1 MITIE
6 EVYKR
11 MNQITLELK
20 DLVKEVQKLNESSN
34 NYSSN
39 YSTDSS
45 VKPYGNP
52 IELNNKLYNFIQNCT
67 QTIPLCNRT
76 EDVDEIKEFR
86 ERAKLIKGMNYSE
99 DKVNK
104 FVELKFNWKMF
115 LIETKDFRKK
125 RSRKK

>member
-6 EVYKR
+6 QIYER

-20 DLVKEVQKLNESSN
+20 DLVKEVQKLNESSDN
-34 NYSSN
+34 HSSN
-39 YSTDSS
+39 YSTNFS

-52 IELNNKLYNFIQNCT
+52 TELNNKVYNFIQNCT
-67 QTIPLCNRT
+67 QTIHLCDRA
-76 EDVDEIKEFR
+76 EDVDKIKEFR
-86 ERAKLIKGMNYSE
+86 ERARFIKDMNYSE
-99 DKVNK
+99 DKINK

>member
-6 EVYKR
+6 QIYER

-20 DLVKEVQKLNESSN
+20 DLAKEVQKLNESSDN
-34 NYSSN
+34 HSSN
-39 YSTDSS
+39 YSTNFS

-52 IELNNKLYNFIQNCT
+52 TELNNKVYNFIQNCT
-67 QTIPLCNRT
+67 QTIHLCDRA
-76 EDVDEIKEFR
+76 EDVDKIKEFR
-86 ERAKLIKGMNYSE
+86 ERARFIKDMNYSE
-99 DKVNK
+99 DKINK

-115 LIETKDFRKK
+115 LIKTKDFRKK